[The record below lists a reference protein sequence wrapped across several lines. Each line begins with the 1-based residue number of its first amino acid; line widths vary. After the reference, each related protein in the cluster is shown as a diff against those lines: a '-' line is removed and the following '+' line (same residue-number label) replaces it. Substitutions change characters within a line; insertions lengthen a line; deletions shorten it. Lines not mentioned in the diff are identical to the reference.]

1 MGGNHVAHDKFKL
14 IQFKL
19 VNDFVQH
26 FSKGPGLSQLICA
39 CVLEGGGVIVCD
51 LVIATAHVPHNFCC
65 LSDNS

>member
-1 MGGNHVAHDKFKL
+1 MVIIKCFTLYMGGNHVAHDKFKL

-39 CVLEGGGVIVCD
+39 CVLEGGGGDCV
-51 LVIATAHVPHNFCC
+51 
-65 LSDNS
+65 